1 MSIVA
6 MKKLRL
12 IAVQSQKKALLED
25 LLRLGCVQVSESE
38 ADLDGLMN
46 TLRDKRDEGAME
58 RRSQQ
63 IKILNAL
70 KVLDQ
75 YAPVKKGLL
84 TPKPEEDREKFL
96 DEQVLDAGVTAADR
110 ILALDGEIR
119 AIAASE
125 SRERAMLESL
135 TPWMN
140 MDLPLECKGTKT
152 CDLLLGTVPA
162 SVTVMEV
169 NGELAELRA
178 DATEIDS
185 DNTDRFIMVLYLR
198 EEREEVLT
206 ALREV
211 NFSQVSFSNVVGT
224 AKDNIA
230 LCGDRLKKLAE
241 QKAETADRLKAEG
254 SQRTLLEMS
263 ADTAGTGITLCEA
276 AEKLGNTDSVAFLEG
291 WTPAEKEAELKKLF
305 DRYDCAWELL
315 EPTEDEYPEVPVKL
329 KNNAFTNSMNMVTN
343 MYSLPAY
350 GTVDP
355 NPLMAPFFIL
365 FFGLMM
371 ADIGYG
377 VLLIIAGLVAR
388 KKLKPKGN
396 ALATWQLVLYGGIAT
411 LICGILTGGCFS
423 DVVDRLCELT
433 GSSFRMPFLFNAQ
446 DQSTAVLVGAMVL
459 GLLHL
464 NTGMAVSFHMKKK
477 AGNLADGIF
486 EEGSLWVIL
495 LGGVLFALPL
505 LPGLIGAAW
514 TVPAAIGTVGK
525 AILIVGVVMLLF
537 GAGRHSKGF
546 GKITAAFGA
555 IYNTATGWFGDVLS
569 YSRIMALMLAGGVV
583 GKVFN
588 NVALMPARNAG
599 RLTFGTTLVFL
610 IIFLLGHTM
619 NFGLNILGCY
629 VHDLRLQCLEFFGK
643 FYQDGGKPFRP
654 LSFSETYRQVKE

>member
-25 LLRLGCVQVSESE
+25 LLKLGCVQVSEPE
-38 ADLDGLMN
+38 VDLDGLMN
-46 TLRDKRDEGAME
+46 TLRDKRDDGAME

-63 IKILNAL
+63 VKILNAL

-75 YAPVKKGLL
+75 YAPAKKGML
-84 TPKPEEDREKFL
+84 TAKPEADREEFL
-96 DEQVLDAGVTAADR
+96 NEQVLCQGVEAADH

-119 AIAASE
+119 AIAANE
-125 SRERAMLESL
+125 SRERAVLESL
-135 TPWMN
+135 QPWAN

-152 CDLLLGTVPA
+152 CDLLLGAVPA
-162 SVTVMEV
+162 SLSVMEV
-169 NGELAELRA
+169 NGKLAELHA

-185 DNTDRFIMVLYLR
+185 DKTDLFIMVLYLR
-198 EEREEVLT
+198 EEREEVLA

-211 NFSQVSFSNVVGT
+211 NFSQVTFSNLTGT
-224 AKDNIA
+224 AKENIA
-230 LCGDRLKKLAE
+230 QCNARLKELAE
-241 QKAETADRLKAEG
+241 KKAATAAQLKAEG
-254 SQRTLLEMS
+254 GKRAVLEMS
-263 ADTAGTGITLCEA
+263 ADNAGTGITLGEA
-276 AEKLGNTDSVAFLEG
+276 AEKLGNTDSIAFLEG
-291 WTPAEKEAELKKLF
+291 WTPAEKESELKKIF

-315 EPTEDEYPEVPVKL
+315 DPAEEEYPEVPVKL
-329 KNNAFTNSMNMVTN
+329 KNNAFTNAMNMVTN

-377 VLLIIAGLVAR
+377 LLLIVAGLVAR

-396 ALATWQLVLYGGIAT
+396 ALATWQLVLYGGIST
-411 LICGILTGGCFS
+411 LICGMLTGGCFS
-423 DVVDRLCELT
+423 DVVDRLCELY
-433 GSSFRMPFLFNAQ
+433 GSSFRMPYLFSAEK
-446 DQSTAVLVGAMVL
+446 QSTAVLVGSMVL

-495 LGGVLFALPL
+495 LGGVLSALPM

-514 TVPAAIGTVGK
+514 TVPALVGTVGK
-525 AILIVGVVMLLF
+525 VILIVGIVMLLF

-546 GKITAAFGA
+546 GKVTAAFGA

-588 NVALMPARNAG
+588 NVALMPAVSKG
-599 RLTFGTTLVFL
+599 RLDLGTGLVFI
-610 IIFLLGHTM
+610 IIFLLGHAM

-654 LSFSETYRQVKE
+654 LDYSETYHRVKE